1 MANYLLLT
9 PLFAR
14 VFSVEQ
20 FGVITNTYSWVAMMI
35 IFFTYGLE
43 TGFFRYAT
51 SHEDRK
57 DDVYS
62 TAFISVLCSSVLL
75 VGAIIYFSQDI
86 ANAMS
91 KGAGVIRTRESLEE
105 VLATL
110 DQLAKRTSDQPCV
123 EAWEVTNLHCLA
135 NVLVRSALIR
145 EETRGSHWREDFP
158 DTEKNWRKRI
168 VQQLDMHGHWT
179 TSYQE
184 VGK

>member
-1 MANYLLLT
+1 MIPASLENA
-9 PLFAR
+9 LFFDNCAGE
-14 VFSVEQ
+14 VGE
-20 FGVITNTYSWVAMMI
+20 GAAAEY
-35 IFFTYGLE
+35 
-43 TGFFRYAT
+43 TGFRRIYLALPNIE
-51 SHEDRK
+51 SILLDPAIRK
-57 DDVYS
+57 
-62 TAFISVLCSSVLL
+62 
-75 VGAIIYFSQDI
+75 DI

-158 DTEKNWRKRI
+158 KPLDFWQQRILQEMDIAGNYLHNLEKVIN
-168 VQQLDMHGHWT
+168 
-179 TSYQE
+179 E
-184 VGK
+184 